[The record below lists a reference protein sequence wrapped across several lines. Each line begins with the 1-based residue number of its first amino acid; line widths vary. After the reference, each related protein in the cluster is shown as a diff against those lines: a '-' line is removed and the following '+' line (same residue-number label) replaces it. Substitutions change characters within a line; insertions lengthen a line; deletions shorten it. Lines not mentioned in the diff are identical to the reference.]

1 MSRFLASIL
10 FALAMPSLCFGQKD
24 AAKISA
30 ETEKELMKME
40 QDMSDA
46 LIKGD
51 AATVEKMIAD
61 DCFLTAPDGSTQNK
75 AQFMADVKSGDL
87 KLQSQEISDM
97 KVHGANADAAFI
109 TYGTTDKGSYK
120 GREIGGQFRWMDIF
134 VKRDGRWMLVGSQG
148 TAVDEPKG

>member
-1 MSRFLASIL
+1 MKILPIILLAV
-10 FALAMPSLCFGQKD
+10 AMPSLVFGQKD
-24 AAKISA
+24 AAKPSA
-30 ETEKELMKME
+30 ETEKELMKIE

-51 AATVEKMIAD
+51 AAAVEKMIAD

-75 AQFMADVKSGDL
+75 GQFMADVKSGDL
-87 KLQSQEISDM
+87 KLQSQEITDM
-97 KVHGANADAAFI
+97 DVHGANADAVFV

-120 GREIGGQFRWMDIF
+120 GRDIGGQFRWTDIF
-134 VKRDGRWMLVGSQG
+134 VKRDGRWMLLGSQG